1 MIMMYLSKGLV
12 QEKST
17 GNSLNL
23 ARGGRE
29 YLLTGIEAAVWLRG
43 WFSFENTKSEIEE
56 KTVSQLHQKGLVEME
71 EKSEPLQKYRILT
84 RCVCCPI
91 KRVGR
96 MSAGLGVNERKID
109 TWLRKTGIC
118 LSVAE
123 LVYLMEHE
131 IPAAP
136 EYLHA
141 KNRQNLVELIYCEN
155 NIQDNLLEQ
164 QMEQARCRDEVVSG
178 ILELVRKK
186 RIIIL

>member
-1 MIMMYLSKGLV
+1 MMYLSKGLV
-12 QEKST
+12 KEQST
-17 GNSLNL
+17 GNSLSL

-29 YLLTGIEAAVWLRG
+29 YLLTGLEAALWLRG
-43 WFSFENTKSEIEE
+43 RSSFENTRLQIEE
-56 KTVSQLHQKGLVEME
+56 KAVYQLHQKGLVEME
-71 EKSEPLQKYRILT
+71 TDSGALQKYRILT
-84 RCVCCPI
+84 RCVCCPV

-96 MSAGLGVNERKID
+96 MSVRLGGKEQKID
-109 TWLRKTGIC
+109 TWIRKAGIC

-123 LVYLMEHE
+123 LAYLMEHE
-131 IPAAP
+131 VPIAP
-136 EYLHA
+136 EYFHSR
-141 KNRQNLVELIYCEN
+141 NRQHLIMSIYCEN